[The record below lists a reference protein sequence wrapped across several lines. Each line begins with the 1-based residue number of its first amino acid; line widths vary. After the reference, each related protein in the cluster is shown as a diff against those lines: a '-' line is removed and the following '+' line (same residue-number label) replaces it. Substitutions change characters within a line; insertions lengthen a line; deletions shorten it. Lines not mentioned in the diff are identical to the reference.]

1 MMNKLMM
8 TAVCVIIMLNAAN
21 AGNNRCSFGG
31 FEELGINQFAIDIS
45 INNHDTLAGFQ
56 IPFSFEDEEID
67 MTCDSIS
74 FIESRCG
81 NFDML
86 DGQINNENKS
96 ILIMGIYQVN
106 PAVEQDPLSPGHGL
120 VAKAY
125 FTVNNPD
132 EIHGHLK
139 KQVRFFKKKFK
150 ASGNNAELG
159 FAFWTPDGEPV
170 DGIYENNVIDI
181 DEE

>member
-1 MMNKLMM
+1 MNKLVM
-8 TAVCVIIMLNAAN
+8 TIVSIFFMLSAAM

-31 FEELGINQFAIDIS
+31 FEELGNNQFAINIS
-45 INNHDTLAGFQ
+45 IANHDILAGFQ
-56 IPFSFEDEEID
+56 IPFSFEDENID
-67 MTCDSIS
+67 MECDSIS
-74 FIESRCG
+74 FVNSRCS
-81 NFDML
+81 NFDFL
-86 DGQINNENKS
+86 EGQINNENKS
-96 ILIMGIYQVN
+96 ILVMGIYQVN

-125 FTVNNPD
+125 FTVNNPE
-132 EIHGHLK
+132 EIEGRLK

-150 ASGNNAELG
+150 VTGNNAKLG